1 MSSISSIAMSSSAM
15 SGMQFA
21 AAQAQTSANTIANAS
36 SAGDLADAVVQQAA
50 AATNVSM
57 SLHMIRADHDATQ
70 QLVDILV

>member
-1 MSSISSIAMSSSAM
+1 MSSIGSIAL
-15 SGMQFA
+15 SGMQSA
-21 AAQAQTSANTIANAS
+21 AAQWQTSANTIANAS
-36 SAGDLADAVVQQAA
+36 SASGLADAVAQQAA